1 MLLEI
6 ELAPEHAVLNLGYP
20 SNSIILFAVRFFF
33 FLLGMSV
40 VEKFVRPRVLG
51 YS

>member
-6 ELAPEHAVLNLGYP
+6 ELAPEHAVLHLGYP
-20 SNSIILFAVRFFF
+20 SNSIILFAVLF

-40 VEKFVRPRVLG
+40 VEKLLF
-51 YS
+51 S